1 MMEMKKIK
9 RGKKSVTDIMIHS
22 LSSEPGKKVKFWS
35 MEGMQSVSRFVNN
48 KNETSP
54 VAIEVLNKEGI
65 I

>member
-9 RGKKSVTDIMIHS
+9 RGKKLVTDIMIHS
-22 LSSEPGKKVKFWS
+22 LSSKPGKKVKFWS

-54 VAIEVLNKEGI
+54 VAI
-65 I
+65 